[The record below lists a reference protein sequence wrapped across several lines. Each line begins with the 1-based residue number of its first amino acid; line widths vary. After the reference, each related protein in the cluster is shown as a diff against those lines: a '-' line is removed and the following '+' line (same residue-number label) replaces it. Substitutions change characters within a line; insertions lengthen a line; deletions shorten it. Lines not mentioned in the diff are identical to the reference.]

1 MFKLGFKFWQI
12 CNWKYQVKL
21 PESFLKGEIVPSSF
35 LPVTW
40 NMDMKAGILIA
51 IPFPETMR

>member
-1 MFKLGFKFWQI
+1 M
-12 CNWKYQVKL
+12 KL

-51 IPFPETMR
+51 TPFPETMR